1 MDDSK
6 CLELSAG
13 KTCLEFDRTIPYL
26 RSASCDP
33 HLWNSEG
40 PIVAWCCLEGKNERI
55 KAAVRSNGKASLES
69 STRLVY
75 PCSAV
80 YSAQTIAKFNLA
92 YEVCSEGFKVEL
104 FGVKHIDNYRLL
116 EIEIPH
122 LLITNHPEAQI
133 IEVRAGHV
141 FRLSTE
147 KSLRQRW
154 NAGNFPVPHAIL
166 FNPDALAVL
175 EPVNTAEDIII
186 GIDKNSGKSIAY
198 LGVVLRVGRGGIRFL
213 QVQDL
218 SSIKVNFL
226 VRRKNR
232 PSLRWTDGAKL
243 IRKDVPNMLNDM
255 YIDGMV
261 YKIFCD
267 DPTQHKPKNKGK
279 RNKNIFDFNKLREF
293 FRLANRLTDGTPQI
307 AYLVGWQNEGHDS
320 KYPYIEKVNPRLG
333 TYEQLSELF
342 EIAKQNNI
350 TLSFHD
356 NYDDVYLDSPAWDE
370 KIVTINSNGNLMKG
384 GVWSGG
390 QSYLVGHA
398 KYVASG
404 KAVKRIERTLS
415 LYPIRK
421 SYHLDV
427 LSITTRDDFDPD
439 HPAGSPSNMEA
450 KRQIVREFDRRGV
463 DITSEAVTWFFR
475 DVQHHSYHLWTR
487 GRLLDESL
495 PILSFIFHGKMTY
508 GSFNP
513 VHREGQSEAEIEA
526 ISILQGG
533 IWDDDLSMADVSA
546 QLCKAFYKCWV
557 PFHVL
562 ARREMQ
568 DYLDQPH
575 PKVIYD
581 NDSYVELPTPKTYRV
596 VVDGMEIAN
605 ERYSIYHKSKDC
617 LLVWSERGCELF
629 LEDLLPNIKTVS
641 VLNLATDEKFDHNVN
656 QRLLLNPG
664 QPAKI
669 ESKL

>member
-1 MDDSK
+1 MDDSN

-26 RSASCDP
+26 RSASCGP
-33 HLWNSEG
+33 HLWHSEG

-55 KAAVRSNGKASLES
+55 KATVHSNEKAFLES
-69 STRLVY
+69 NARLTY

-92 YEVCSEGFKVEL
+92 YEVCYEGFKVEL
-104 FGVKHIDNYRLL
+104 FGVEHIGDYRLL

-133 IEVRAGHV
+133 IEVGAGRV

-166 FNPDALAVL
+166 LNPDALAVL
-175 EPVNTAEDIII
+175 EPANTAQDIII
-186 GIDKNSGKSIAY
+186 GIDKGSGKSIAY
-198 LGVVLRVGRGGIRFL
+198 LGVVLRVGRGGVRFL

-226 VRRKNR
+226 VRRKNW
-232 PSLRWTDGAKL
+232 PPLRWVDGAKL
-243 IRKDVPNMLNDM
+243 IRKDVPNMLDDM
-255 YIDGMV
+255 YVDGIV

-267 DPTQHKPKNKGK
+267 SPTWHKLEGKEKHNKV
-279 RNKNIFDFNKLREF
+279 FDFNKLGKF
-293 FRLANRLTDGTPQI
+293 FRLANRLTNGTPQI
-307 AYLVGWQNEGHDS
+307 VYLVGWQNEGHDS

-333 TYEQLSELF
+333 TYEQLLELL

-356 NYDDVYLDSPAWDE
+356 NYDDVYLDSPAWDK
-370 KIVTINSNGNLMKG
+370 KIVTIDSNGNLMKG
-384 GVWSGG
+384 GVWAGG

-398 KYVASG
+398 KYVTSG
-404 KAVKRIERTLS
+404 KAVKRIEKTLS

-421 SYHLDV
+421 SYHIDV

-450 KRQIVREFDRRGV
+450 KRQIVREFNRRGI
-463 DITSEAVTWFFR
+463 DITSEAVTWWFR
-475 DVQHHSYHLWTR
+475 SVQHHGFHLWTR
-487 GRLLDESL
+487 GKLLEFL
-495 PILSFIFHGKMTY
+495 PILSFIFHGKVTY

-513 VHREGQSEAEIEA
+513 ICRKGQSEAEIDA
-526 ISILQGG
+526 IGILQGG
-533 IWDDDLSMADVSA
+533 IWDRDLFMDDVSA
-546 QLCKAFYKCWV
+546 QLCRVFYKCWV
-557 PFHVL
+557 PFHAL
-562 ARREMQ
+562 ARREMR
-568 DYLDQPH
+568 DYVDQPH

-581 NDSYVELPTPKTYRV
+581 DDSYVELPTPETYRV

-605 ERYSIYHKSKDC
+605 ERYSIYRKNKDC
-617 LLVWSERGCELF
+617 LLAWSERGC
-629 LEDLLPNIKTVS
+629 DLLLGSLLPDVKIVS
-641 VLNLATDEKFDHNVN
+641 VLNLTTGEKFNHNVN
-656 QRLLLNPG
+656 QQLFLNSG
-664 QPAKI
+664 QPVKI
-669 ESKL
+669 EPKL